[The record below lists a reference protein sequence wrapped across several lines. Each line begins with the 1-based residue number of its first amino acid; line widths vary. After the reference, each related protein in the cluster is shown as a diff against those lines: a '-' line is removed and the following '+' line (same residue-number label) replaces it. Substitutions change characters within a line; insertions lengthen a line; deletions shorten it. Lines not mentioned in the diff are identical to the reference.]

1 MQAAAAPG
9 KAQRRPAFR
18 ATLTQSSFLFF
29 LLMCD
34 HAASSA
40 HAPSEG
46 HDAQARTHSVK
57 ARAPVA
63 PFLRHR
69 FVGFL
74 STQSQVFVGASF
86 RCQDS
91 ESRPLFVEQ
100 SGPSPWGPSSPARPA
115 VVVVAPVKASA
126 SPPTGAELEYT
137 RAWPALEPAPSL

>member
-1 MQAAAAPG
+1 MPQVAAQAALAPG
-9 KAQRRPAFR
+9 MPQRRAGFR

-29 LLMCD
+29 LLVCD
-34 HAASSA
+34 HVASST

-74 STQSQVFVGASF
+74 STHAQVFVGASS

-91 ESRPLFVEQ
+91 ESRPFFE
-100 SGPSPWGPSSPARPA
+100 SHDGPAAPTNSPSPAPNAAASRTSSKPLWSFSSPAPR
-115 VVVVAPVKASA
+115 
-126 SPPTGAELEYT
+126 
-137 RAWPALEPAPSL
+137 